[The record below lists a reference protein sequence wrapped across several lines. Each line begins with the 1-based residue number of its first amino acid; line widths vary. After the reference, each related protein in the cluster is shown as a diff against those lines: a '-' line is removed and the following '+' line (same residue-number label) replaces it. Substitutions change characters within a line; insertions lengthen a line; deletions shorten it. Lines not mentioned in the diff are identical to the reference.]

1 MLYLLYYM
9 CPHYQTGK
17 GGSNPLT
24 ILREVVRES
33 GFTGLYSG
41 WAAYIVRYFF

>member
-1 MLYLLYYM
+1 M